1 MILKPVAK
9 GLTATILLLG
19 VYFGLIT
26 LISGWSFALGQFSR
40 FWYFIIALALGF
52 GVQVGFYFYLKDA
65 VHQLAAKG
73 IVAVSGTTSTVAMVS
88 CCAHYL
94 ANILPI
100 IGIAG
105 FLSIIGQYQVQLFWL
120 GLVFNFAGIAYIGG
134 KIMKFYRS

>member
-65 VHQLAAKG
+65 VRQLAAKG

-94 ANILPI
+94 ANILPV

>member
-94 ANILPI
+94 ANILPV

-105 FLSIIGQYQVQLFWL
+105 FLSIIGQYQVQLFWF

>member
-1 MILKPVAK
+1 MILKSAAK

-52 GVQVGFYFYLKDA
+52 GVQVGSYFYLKDV
-65 VHQLAAKG
+65 VHRRASGG

-94 ANILPI
+94 ANILPV
-100 IGIAG
+100 IGITG
-105 FLSIIGQYQVQLFWL
+105 FLSIIGQYQVQLFWF
-120 GLVFNFAGIAYIGG
+120 GLVFNFAGIAYIGE

>member
-1 MILKPVAK
+1 MILKSATK
-9 GLTATILLLG
+9 GLTATILLFG
-19 VYFGLIT
+19 IYFGLIT
-26 LISGWSFALGQFSR
+26 LISGWSFALDQFSR

-65 VHQLAAKG
+65 VHRNASRGL
-73 IVAVSGTTSTVAMVS
+73 VAVSGTTSTVAMVS

-105 FLSIIGQYQVQLFWL
+105 FLSVISQYQVQLFWL

-134 KIMKFYRS
+134 KIMRFYRS

>member
-65 VHQLAAKG
+65 VRQLAAKG

-105 FLSIIGQYQVQLFWL
+105 FLSIIGQYQVQLFWF

>member
-26 LISGWSFALGQFSR
+26 PISGWSFALGQFSR

>member
-94 ANILPI
+94 ANILPV